1 MNQLALCRIY
11 TAKTNQSCLLPF
23 PIYIYIYRERERERE
38 RDLTINQPHP
48 LLNPEAHPHSFTTL
62 MLWHKLLEKDV
73 PP

>member
-38 RDLTINQPHP
+38 RFN
-48 LLNPEAHPHSFTTL
+48 N
-62 MLWHKLLEKDV
+62 
-73 PP
+73 